1 MHLLVNHD
9 IALLLGR
16 LGLLSSA
23 SRGRVVGVHLVG
35 SLSLG
40 FAFTFLLLFVFIFAS
55 AALGL
60 NVLAASI

>member
-1 MHLLVNHD
+1 VDHD

-16 LGLLSSA
+16 LGLLGDA
-23 SRGRVVGVHLVG
+23 SRGSVVGLHLVG

-40 FAFTFLLLFVFIFAS
+40 FTFTFTFLLLFVFIFAS

-60 NVLAASI
+60 DVLAASV